1 MNTKNFEH
9 DSLITKLFTEFEK
22 ARKRN
27 WDKFYVFVDLHDTV
41 LAPSYTGDDISRNF
55 HEGAIAC
62 LQKLSS
68 RPDMILVLFTSSKE
82 DHIEQYQKMFG
93 ELGIQFQYVNENP
106 EQGNTF
112 YADFSKKPYMSL
124 LLDDKA
130 GFNPKTHWQL
140 LLSALQHITPLEG
153 SVKRYEIAAAVMRIQ
168 SHKGPHE
175 GHMELISALF
185 NRGKNVFIF
194 LAIDRSH
201 PSRRNPLPFRVRKA
215 LLEEAITHS
224 PFAGR
229 MYEILPF
236 SNHESSEVWSHEL
249 DKAIANHTQKP
260 DLSAGDI
267 IYINSRDGFG
277 KHYVA
282 YGIHPV
288 IEIKEVPGKNATAI
302 RESVLEGG
310 LINKDKAE
318 GMMLQQMLQPEVLLL
333 MQTRAII
340 TNDEGEVLIVRYHSI
355 DETGYRFP
363 GGYFSPKKDATSYE
377 SLIRKLNTKLA
388 LVAGNDAYEFP
399 PEKEHAQFIGEIPF
413 SDWRHRESG
422 ARILCNVFHI
432 PVKHKVIKHPHNK
445 TKLAEVR
452 WVTSDELM
460 KLLHPEEHVVMSCYQ
475 QVSKI
480 NDCS

>member
-1 MNTKNFEH
+1 MVQTVTKTVEELRQ
-9 DSLITKLFTEFEK
+9 DSLIDKLFNEFEK
-22 ARKRN
+22 ARTRN

-55 HEGAIAC
+55 HEGAISC
-62 LQKLSS
+62 LQQLSS
-68 RPDMILVLFTSSKE
+68 RPDIILVLFTSSKE
-82 DHIEQYQKMFG
+82 AHIEQYQKMFT

-140 LLSALQHITPLEG
+140 LLTALDHLTPLEG
-153 SVKRYEIAAAVMRIQ
+153 GVKKYEIAAAVMRIQ
-168 SHKGPHE
+168 SHEGPHE

-201 PSRRNPLPFRVRKA
+201 PSRKNPLPFRVRKA
-215 LLEEAITHS
+215 LLEQAIAS
-224 PFAGR
+224 SRFAGR

-249 DKAIANHTQKP
+249 DKAIADHTQKP

-267 IYINSRDGFG
+267 VYINSRDGFG

-288 IEIKEVPGKNATAI
+288 IEIKEIPGKNATAI
-302 RESVLEGG
+302 RESVLEHGR
-310 LINKDKAE
+310 INKDVAL

-340 TNDEGEVLIVRYHSI
+340 TNDADEVLVVRYHST

-363 GGYFSPKKDATSYE
+363 GGYFSPKKEGSSHA
-377 SLIRKLNTKLA
+377 SLIRKLNNKLS
-388 LVAGNDAYEFP
+388 LVAGNDYYEFP
-399 PEKEHAQFIGEIPF
+399 PEREYATFIAEIPF

-422 ARILCNVFHI
+422 ARIICNVFHI
-432 PVKHKVIKHPHNK
+432 PVKYEVVKHPHNK
-445 TKLAEVR
+445 TKVAEVR
-452 WVTSDELM
+452 FVKKSEL
-460 KLLHPEEHVVMSCYQ
+460 KEFLHHEELPIAELVGG
-475 QVSKI
+475 
-480 NDCS
+480 

>member
-1 MNTKNFEH
+1 MVQTVTKTVEELRQ
-9 DSLITKLFTEFEK
+9 DSLIDKLFNEFEK
-22 ARKRN
+22 ARTRN

-55 HEGAIAC
+55 HEGAISC
-62 LQKLSS
+62 LQELSS
-68 RPDMILVLFTSSKE
+68 RPDMILGLFTSSKE
-82 DHIEQYQKMFG
+82 AHIEQYQKMFT

-140 LLSALQHITPLEG
+140 LRAALKHLPSLEG
-153 SVKRYEIAAAVMRIQ
+153 NVKKYEIAAAVMRIQ
-168 SHKGPHE
+168 SHEGPHE

-201 PSRRNPLPFRVRKA
+201 PSRKNPLPFRVRKA
-215 LLEEAITHS
+215 LLEQAIAS
-224 PFAGR
+224 SRFAGR
-229 MYEILPF
+229 MYEVLPF

-249 DKAIANHTQKP
+249 DKAIADHTQKP

-267 IYINSRDGFG
+267 VYINSRDGFG

-288 IEIKEVPGKNATAI
+288 IEIKEIPGKNATAI
-302 RESVLEGG
+302 RESVLEDGR
-310 LINKDKAE
+310 INKDVAL

-340 TNDEGEVLIVRYHSI
+340 TNDADEVLVVRYHST

-363 GGYFSPKKDATSYE
+363 GGYFSPKKESSSHA
-377 SLIRKLNTKLA
+377 SLIRKLNNKLS
-388 LVAGNDAYEFP
+388 LVAGNDYYEFP
-399 PEKEHAQFIGEIPF
+399 LEREYATFIAEIPF

-422 ARILCNVFHI
+422 ARIICNVFHI
-432 PVKHKVIKHPHNK
+432 PVKYEVVKHPHNK
-445 TKLAEVR
+445 TKVAEAR
-452 WVTSDELM
+452 FIKKSDLKNFLHHEELPIAE
-460 KLLHPEEHVVMSCYQ
+460 LVGS
-475 QVSKI
+475 
-480 NDCS
+480 